1 MYSCNRSDKRHNL
14 YLKWT
19 KDSYKVQS
27 TVRDVLAINSLSKS
41 SIFTERLQVSFNL
54 SKLDISQR
62 ASLVTST
69 IIRDISKGV
78 AECSDSLSSFINLD
92 LRDDDT
98 LLVVWASSASDLAI
112 YDALKNDSDSLTHS
126 ESSDGCNLYYF
137 FNTSETQL
145 WVDGAES
152 YGLACSRNVSGSLQF
167 SETCYIDECL
177 SFITTNSETYSKSFV
192 ECSPLLVL
200 WLFGTT

>member
-1 MYSCNRSDKRHNL
+1 MIRQLSVSPKISSSLWGSICKRVYSCNRSDKRHNL

-19 KDSYKVQS
+19 KDSYKIQS
-27 TVRDVLAINSLSKS
+27 TVRDVLARNSLSKS

-69 IIRDISKGV
+69 IVKDISKGV

-92 LRDDDT
+92 LLALELDLHDDT

-112 YDALKNDSDSLTHS
+112 YDALKKDSDNLTHS

-152 YGLACSRNVSGSLQF
+152 YGLACSLITTI
-167 SETCYIDECL
+167 SET
-177 SFITTNSETYSKSFV
+177 
-192 ECSPLLVL
+192 
-200 WLFGTT
+200 

>member
-1 MYSCNRSDKRHNL
+1 M
-14 YLKWT
+14 KWT
-19 KDSYKVQS
+19 KDSYKIQS
-27 TVRDVLAINSLSKS
+27 TVRDVLARNSLSKS

-69 IIRDISKGV
+69 IIKDISKGV

-92 LRDDDT
+92 LLALELDLHDDT

-112 YDALKNDSDSLTHS
+112 YDALENDSDNLTHS

-152 YGLACSRNVSGSLQF
+152 YGLACSRN
-167 SETCYIDECL
+167 
-177 SFITTNSETYSKSFV
+177 NSQK
-192 ECSPLLVL
+192 LVIL
-200 WLFGTT
+200 TSV